1 MLILQLVRLI
11 RKARARK
18 RVGFALVG
26 LLLSVALA
34 GNAACFYLFDGPDN
48 PDIGVGDALW
58 YSVVSITTMGYG
70 DFFARSTGARVGT
83 VVFIVLLGL
92 GTFSVFLSMLID
104 WTSTFLT
111 MTHRGLGKAMAKNH
125 VIIVHFPHRRR
136 ILQIIAEIRSD
147 PEHAKREIVLVNDQ
161 LDELPFQL
169 DNVIFI
175 RGSTLDGETYQR
187 ANIRSAELAIVLGHD
202 YTDPDSDAVV
212 AAAASVINGLKPEIH
227 LVAECMDDRHLG
239 LFDTVRC
246 DAVVPGMTISGNLL
260 VQESHDPGVA
270 RTVSMIT
277 TRRAGA
283 SFYSARVTAAGGA
296 RAGDYGTLA
305 KQLLDHDIHL
315 LAVNRGNTSHTSVR
329 SLTPEA
335 GDVVVYVAER
345 RLRWAELLAHAGLG

>member
-147 PEHAKREIVLVNDQ
+147 PEHATREIVLVNDQ

-239 LFDTVRC
+239 LFENVRC

-277 TRRAGA
+277 TRRVGA

-315 LAVNRGNTSHTSVR
+315 LAVNRGSASHTSVR

>member
-26 LLLSVALA
+26 FLLSVALL
-34 GNAACFYLFDGPDN
+34 GNAACFYLFDGPGN
-48 PDIGVGDALW
+48 PDLGLDDALW

-70 DFFARSTGARVGT
+70 DFFAKSTGARIGT
-83 VVFIVLLGL
+83 IVFIVFLGL

-104 WTSTFLT
+104 WTSTFVT

-136 ILQIIAEIRSD
+136 IQHLIDEIRAD
-147 PEHAKREIVLVNDQ
+147 PEYARREIVLVNDQ
-161 LDELPFQL
+161 IDEVPFQL
-169 DNVIFI
+169 DNLLFV
-175 RGSTLDGETYQR
+175 RGSTLDADTYER
-187 ANIRSAELAIVLGHD
+187 ANVRGADLAIVLAHD

-270 RTVSMIT
+270 RTVSMLT
-277 TRRAGA
+277 TRSVGA
-283 SFYSARVTAAGGA
+283 SLYSARVPAALTT
-296 RAGDYGTLA
+296 DYATLA
-305 KQLLDHDIHL
+305 KRLLDHDIHL
-315 LAVNRGNTSHTSVR
+315 LSVNRGDTAHTSIR
-329 SLTPEA
+329 SLLPEP
-335 GDVVVYVAER
+335 GDVVVYVAGR
-345 RLRWAELLAHAGLG
+345 RLRWPEILAQAGLS